1 MRIRPVGTGDTD
13 AVADVFLSALA
24 SMTYLPELYTDTET
38 RAFIK
43 DILLPNN
50 EVWVADDAGEVI
62 GFVGFGQNSIRHL
75 WVRQDAQIV
84 ALGLLY
90 STWRKVAACPP
101 RETGASV
108 VRDSDPQ
115 AWNWIPPKVAAVSR
129 LGLHSQAAI
138 PHTGSTPPNAHGG
151 FGRLL
156 VTMGTVVTDSRR
168 ALEAGRRWRTTRSEE
183 GRLVSPLQL
192 F

>member
-75 WVRQDAQIV
+75 WVRQDAQNRGIGTALLNV
-84 ALGLLY
+84 AKGRCPDGLRLSVFQQNVGARRLY
-90 STWRKVAACPP
+90 ERNGFVLT
-101 RETGASV
+101 EL
-108 VRDSDPQ
+108 RDGHHNEENEPDAIYVWEPQ
-115 AWNWIPPKVAAVSR
+115 PES
-129 LGLHSQAAI
+129 
-138 PHTGSTPPNAHGG
+138 
-151 FGRLL
+151 
-156 VTMGTVVTDSRR
+156 
-168 ALEAGRRWRTTRSEE
+168 
-183 GRLVSPLQL
+183 
-192 F
+192 